1 MMFGK
6 QDDRDPL
13 DRALDAAA
21 GYHVGSWESVQSL
34 AMLAIEANGRPEAN
48 QLYEKALEAS
58 RKLSSGSWESIR
70 ALTWLVRARRE
81 LRL

>member
-6 QDDRDPL
+6 QDDRGPL

-21 GYHVGSWESVQSL
+21 GYRVGSWESV
-34 AMLAIEANGRPEAN
+34 
-48 QLYEKALEAS
+48 
-58 RKLSSGSWESIR
+58 R